1 MAFTIIVVC
10 DITFTAVSREHVLIA
25 NTDARVETGS
35 VQVGPAASHGGFI
48 STVAVFQIINGCATV
63 LRVLG
68 AGGARRVSGV
78 VSDAWCSCWGAVMCR
93 TIAAGSG
100 NPSTST
106 RTIVF
111 IDITPDPVKSPPLP
125 IPPRPLPR

>member
-1 MAFTIIVVC
+1 MMV
-10 DITFTAVSREHVLIA
+10 D
-25 NTDARVETGS
+25 DS

-48 STVAVFQIINGCATV
+48 STVVVFQIIKGCATV

-68 AGGARRVSGV
+68 AGGARRDSGV

-93 TIAAGSG
+93 TIAAGSASLLD

-111 IDITPDPVKSPPLP
+111 IDITPDPVKSPAPS
-125 IPPRPLPR
+125 PPN

>member
-1 MAFTIIVVC
+1 MQYPHDQTCSSLIA
-10 DITFTAVSREHVLIA
+10 IA
-25 NTDARVETGS
+25 NTDAWVEPGS

-48 STVAVFQIINGCATV
+48 STVVVFQIIKGCATV

-111 IDITPDPVKSPPLP
+111 IDITPDPVKSPPP
-125 IPPRPLPR
+125 SQSGRGGWGARVE